1 MAAHAFG
8 QFQFIAASDNGHSHN
23 RLNGNV
29 NGKRNG
35 IAFATVTET
44 ATGNGPST
52 VPKLGQAQSED
63 RDSAIPAIPVYPW
76 PCRVS
81 ACGGSGVGIDRLF
94 NWLRCL
100 PHPASSYPPRKQ
112 RRKWSDVDKAHLR
125 QRRRLNCRTF
135 YSRTYF
141 KVCASATATA
151 SAPRR
156 SYRSSCC
163 LPAEVT
169 IPLPLSRAAGHGH
182 RQSQHKRCSG
192 GLQIIFVMLSYTKI
206 PNVW

>member
-1 MAAHAFG
+1 MAKG
-8 QFQFIAASDNGHSHN
+8 MGL
-23 RLNGNV
+23 RLRLAVGLRLEMVPPLSPNWARRSQ
-29 NGKRNG
+29 K
-35 IAFATVTET
+35 IATVQSPFT
-44 ATGNGPST
+44 
-52 VPKLGQAQSED
+52 LGRAECQ
-63 RDSAIPAIPVYPW
+63 
-76 PCRVS
+76 RVAS
-81 ACGGSGVGIDRLF
+81 GGSGVGIDRLF

-100 PHPASSYPPRKQ
+100 PHPASSYPPLKQ
-112 RRKWSDVDKAHLR
+112 RSKWSDVDKAHPR

-141 KVCASATATA
+141 KVCASATA

-192 GLQIIFVMLSYTKI
+192 GLQIIFVMLSHTKI
-206 PNVW
+206 PNVWSNLGIFSTTDMYIIDYMSVTITTIVHRWHC

>member
-1 MAAHAFG
+1 MAKG
-8 QFQFIAASDNGHSHN
+8 MGL
-23 RLNGNV
+23 RLRLAVGLRLEMVPPLSPNWARRSQ
-29 NGKRNG
+29 K
-35 IAFATVTET
+35 IATVQSPQSPFT
-44 ATGNGPST
+44 
-52 VPKLGQAQSED
+52 LGRAECQ
-63 RDSAIPAIPVYPW
+63 
-76 PCRVS
+76 RVAS
-81 ACGGSGVGIDRLF
+81 GGSGVGIDRLF

-100 PHPASSYPPRKQ
+100 PHPASSYPPLKQ
-112 RRKWSDVDKAHLR
+112 RHNWSDVDKAHPR